1 MNRTLQSR
9 LLHGSLCPRLLHGEM
24 AERFNAAVL
33 KTAVGQPTVGSNPTL
48 SVTNAENQQIAKQTP
63 SFTPK
68 NVKSGVFVLFKIIQP
83 LHNKR
88 VAILKES
95 DEKRLIFIYPFT
107 LIFQDFTS
115 S

>member
-48 SVTNAENQQIAKQTP
+48 SASFLIKASCHAMPVFAEHTKEGKSDLSAVPIPDNAIHRRMTKLTGE
-63 SFTPK
+63 
-68 NVKSGVFVLFKIIQP
+68 
-83 LHNKR
+83 
-88 VAILKES
+88 
-95 DEKRLIFIYPFT
+95 FIPGAV
-107 LIFQDFTS
+107 
-115 S
+115 

>member
-48 SVTNAENQQIAKQTP
+48 SASFSVRAP
-63 SFTPK
+63 S
-68 NVKSGVFVLFKIIQP
+68 
-83 LHNKR
+83 
-88 VAILKES
+88 E
-95 DEKRLIFIYPFT
+95 DEALIFDRKGTGGNSDRRLFSDRGCV
-107 LIFQDFTS
+107 LDRGL
-115 S
+115 

>member
-48 SVTNAENQQIAKQTP
+48 SAKLLLCRVQAMP
-63 SFTPK
+63 VFTEQK
-68 NVKSGVFVLFKIIQP
+68 KAGVYDGRPGIPGTALSA
-83 LHNKR
+83 LL
-88 VAILKES
+88 IL
-95 DEKRLIFIYPFT
+95 PPA
-107 LIFQDFTS
+107 
-115 S
+115 

>member
-48 SVTNAENQQIAKQTP
+48 SAKLLLCRAQAMP
-63 SFTPK
+63 VFTEQK
-68 NVKSGVFVLFKIIQP
+68 KAG
-83 LHNKR
+83 
-88 VAILKES
+88 ES
-95 DEKRLIFIYPFT
+95 DLSAVPILDNDIHQRMAKLTGELIPGAG
-107 LIFQDFTS
+107 
-115 S
+115 